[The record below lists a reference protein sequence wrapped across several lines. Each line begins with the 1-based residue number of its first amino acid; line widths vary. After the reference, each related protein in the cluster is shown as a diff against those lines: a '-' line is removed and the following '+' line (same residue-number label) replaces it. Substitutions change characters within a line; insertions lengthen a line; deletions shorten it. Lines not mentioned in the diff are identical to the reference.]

1 MNMSSQFKQSLGIVE
16 AVWTHPANQ
25 GKRLRSVMRFFGW
38 QFLKRTFGRALV
50 VDFHGRKLKCYP
62 DSTSSSS
69 VIYFDGLPDYW
80 EMKFIQAYLRPGD
93 NFLDVGANVGVYTIL
108 AASCVGEGGSV
119 DAFEPMEETANRI
132 EDQVALNKLNNVEVH
147 RLAAGEENKT
157 VDFGY
162 ANNSAMM
169 HMRRKDEAGAVAVPV
184 QSIRLDDFK
193 PGKQYAMGKMDIEG
207 AEPLAL
213 RGALDRLQQKSPPVW
228 LLELAGYSQYYGMDS
243 DEVIRFLKSNGFE
256 CGIYDPKTRQIV
268 FTDRPWELG
277 VQNILAISDSHK
289 HEVLQKIAFR
299 AAHE

>member
-1 MNMSSQFKQSLGIVE
+1 MGSQLKQSLGIIE
-16 AVWTHPANQ
+16 AVWTHPANH

-93 NFLDVGANVGVYTIL
+93 HFLDVGANVGVYTIL

-119 DAFEPMEETANRI
+119 DAFEPMEGTAKRI

-169 HMRRKDEAGAVAVPV
+169 HMRRKGEAGAGAVPV

-193 PGKQYAMGKMDIEG
+193 PGKHYAMGKMDIEG

-213 RGALDRLQQKSPPVW
+213 KGALNKLYQANPPVW
-228 LLELAGYSQYYGMDS
+228 LLELAGYSQFYGMS
-243 DEVIRFLKSNGFE
+243 SEEVIDFLKSNGYV
-256 CGIYDPKTRQIV
+256 CGVYEPEERNVV
-268 FTDRPWELG
+268 FTDQPWTLG
-277 VQNILAISDSHK
+277 VQNILAISEKHK
-289 HEVLQKIAFR
+289 DVVMRIIQMVGGQ
-299 AAHE
+299 